1 MRQEG
6 WREKENIG
14 YYQRMFEAKKISSM
28 RKYLTEN
35 SRVFINN
42 IISTIAENQI
52 KLFDRKGNPIIIRD
66 VL

>member
-1 MRQEG
+1 
-6 WREKENIG
+6 
-14 YYQRMFEAKKISSM
+14 M

-52 KLFDRKGNPIIIRD
+52 KLFDRKGNPIIINDKGEFEGDNASTNVTPGFDRD
-66 VL
+66 